1 MGTFACSVL
10 LTALGACAAAPAPPL
25 ALRAAP
31 LTAAAATGARPPDA
45 LAPDAP
51 APGGQDPAPA
61 YGFGWPLQ
69 PQPPVARAF
78 EQPPQPWAAGHRG
91 VDLTGAAAQPVLAA
105 GPGRVTFSGVIA
117 GRGVVTVE
125 HANGWR
131 TTYEPLETRVGQG
144 AQVERGDR
152 IGTLTAAS
160 SHCSP
165 AACLHWGLVVA
176 PDDYR
181 DPLTLLQIQRVVL
194 LPLDG

>member
-1 MGTFACSVL
+1 MGTFTCSVL
-10 LTALGACAAAPAPPL
+10 LTALGACAAVPAPPL

-31 LTAAAATGARPPDA
+31 LTATAATGETPPGA
-45 LAPDAP
+45 SR
-51 APGGQDPAPA
+51 PGGGSHAPA

-69 PQPPVARAF
+69 PQPPVSRAF

-91 VDLTGAAAQPVLAA
+91 VDLTGTVSQPVLAA

-131 TTYEPLETRVGQG
+131 TTYEPLEARVGQG
-144 AQVERGDR
+144 AQVELGDR

-176 PDDYR
+176 PDEYR

-194 LPLDG
+194 LPLD